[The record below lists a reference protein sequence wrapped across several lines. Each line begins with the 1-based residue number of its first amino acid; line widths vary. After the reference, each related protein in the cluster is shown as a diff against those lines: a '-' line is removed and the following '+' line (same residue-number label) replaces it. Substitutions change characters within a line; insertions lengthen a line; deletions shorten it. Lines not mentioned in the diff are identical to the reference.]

1 MWKKVSAII
10 IPTLIAVGIIG
21 YMLYRVWDDLILTLE
36 HAVLPFLV
44 VAVGICSVSW
54 ILRGFRYR
62 FILQGLGVEKGVWFS
77 TACILVSQT
86 ANLIVPARLGDL
98 VRLLILKHDDDATYS
113 EGFSSLVVER
123 VFDVMMVAVLGVVAL
138 LLVLTIL
145 DVPDWF
151 IIAIAL
157 PLGAGC
163 LFFAVIFWSGRMK
176 SSENRILIA
185 VRQML
190 DEVRQA
196 SLHSR
201 ALATLS
207 LSSIFIW
214 VVDVLVCYAVVL
226 MFQESMPFAVVILA
240 IVIGNL
246 VKAVPI
252 TPGGVGTYEVA
263 VALTFGLAGM
273 AAATATLIAVIDH
286 LIKNLVTLVGGVGSI
301 YYFGDWSIEVLKK
314 ALNREIEREDTF
326 GG

>member
-21 YMLYRVWDDLILTLE
+21 YMLYRVWDDLVLTLE
-36 HAVLPFLV
+36 HAVLPLLV
-44 VAVGICSVSW
+44 VAVGICGVSW

-62 FILQGLGVEKGVWFS
+62 FILHGLGVEKGVWFS

-86 ANLIVPARLGDL
+86 ANLIIPARLGDL

-157 PLGAGC
+157 PLWAGC

-185 VRQML
+185 VQQML
-190 DEVRQA
+190 DEVRQV

-286 LIKNLVTLVGGVGSI
+286 LMKNLVTLVGGVGSI

-314 ALNREIEREDTF
+314 AINREIEREDTF